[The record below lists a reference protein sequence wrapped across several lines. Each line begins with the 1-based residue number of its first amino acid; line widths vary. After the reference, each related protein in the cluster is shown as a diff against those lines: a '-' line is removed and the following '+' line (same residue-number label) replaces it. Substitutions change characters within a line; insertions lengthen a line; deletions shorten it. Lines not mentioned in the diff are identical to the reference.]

1 MLAVFPLSNEVL
13 ELAPIVVP
21 AKRAN
26 YSIAQLRSLVSALG
40 YQEYEDDIEEEW
52 LELIAED
59 EVCDDVNFEEYWGKA
74 ATTKPRLSTLMMAL
88 MSVPHSNASSER
100 LFSMLKKVFNDERSQ
115 LGQETLTSLLSVK
128 VNTQGC
134 CHDTQYDNKLL
145 ISIKQAAMT
154 HNNHYKEKE
163 T

>member
-52 LELIAED
+52 LELISED
-59 EVCDDVNFEEYWGKA
+59 EVCDDVNFEEYWGKQ
-74 ATTKPRLSTLMMAL
+74 PQQSL
-88 MSVPHSNASSER
+88 VC
-100 LFSMLKKVFNDERSQ
+100 Q
-115 LGQETLTSLLSVK
+115 L
-128 VNTQGC
+128 
-134 CHDTQYDNKLL
+134 
-145 ISIKQAAMT
+145 
-154 HNNHYKEKE
+154 
-163 T
+163 